1 MPDIIKPKRA
11 TKSVADKSDK
21 VLEKDELLLISP
33 NTGSGTGRYGVKIG
47 DGATATKDLPYAI
60 DGEKADEMI
69 VSEFT
74 KESNENPV
82 LSPGDKIKT
91 LCGKLLKKFTYI
103 ETLLGKKVNTSDIYD
118 GTDSSSTTKVAT
130 ANSVRQV
137 NEKADNN
144 TNQLNQL
151 NSNIN
156 NLASVQNSKVDK
168 TQLSGNGT
176 MINTI
181 CLYKN
186 EGDGKLYLQVNWNDG
201 IAYIQ
206 ADQTSGL

>member
-1 MPDIIKPKRA
+1 MLYILLTDTIIAHLKC
-11 TKSVADKSDK
+11 
-21 VLEKDELLLISP
+21 ELC
-33 NTGSGTGRYGVKIG
+33 
-47 DGATATKDLPYAI
+47 
-60 DGEKADEMI
+60 
-69 VSEFT
+69 
-74 KESNENPV
+74 ES
-82 LSPGDKIKT
+82 
-91 LCGKLLKKFTYI
+91 FI
-103 ETLLGKKVNTSDIYD
+103 EV
-118 GTDSSSTTKVAT
+118 
-130 ANSVRQV
+130 
-137 NEKADNN
+137 
-144 TNQLNQL
+144 

>member
-1 MPDIIKPKRA
+1 MLIKDIEKMEAYTPTEYVNDSEPDLDADNLNKTERQLRDTVAKANEIID
-11 TKSVADKSDK
+11 TLKS
-21 VLEKDELLLISP
+21 LIS
-33 NTGSGTGRYGVKIG
+33 N
-47 DGATATKDLPYAI
+47 
-60 DGEKADEMI
+60 
-69 VSEFT
+69 VSVNSEDT
-74 KESNENPV
+74 VPSSAVAYKMEQ
-82 LSPGDKIKT
+82 D
-91 LCGKLLKKFTYI
+91 I
-103 ETLLGKKVNTSDIYD
+103 E
-118 GTDSSSTTKVAT
+118 
-130 ANSVRQV
+130 
-137 NEKADNN
+137 
-144 TNQLNQL
+144 QL

>member
-1 MPDIIKPKRA
+1 MAGPCICLYFSYLFLFRK
-11 TKSVADKSDK
+11 
-21 VLEKDELLLISP
+21 
-33 NTGSGTGRYGVKIG
+33 VKI
-47 DGATATKDLPYAI
+47 KR
-60 DGEKADEMI
+60 
-69 VSEFT
+69 V
-74 KESNENPV
+74 
-82 LSPGDKIKT
+82 
-91 LCGKLLKKFTYI
+91 
-103 ETLLGKKVNTSDIYD
+103 
-118 GTDSSSTTKVAT
+118 VA
-130 ANSVRQV
+130 
-137 NEKADNN
+137 
-144 TNQLNQL
+144 QL

-186 EGDGKLYLQVNWNDG
+186 EGDGKLYLQVNWNNG

>member
-1 MPDIIKPKRA
+1 MLIKDIEKMEAYTPTEYVNDSEPDLDADNLNKTERQLRDTVAKANEIID
-11 TKSVADKSDK
+11 TLKS
-21 VLEKDELLLISP
+21 LIS
-33 NTGSGTGRYGVKIG
+33 N
-47 DGATATKDLPYAI
+47 
-60 DGEKADEMI
+60 
-69 VSEFT
+69 VSVNSEDT
-74 KESNENPV
+74 VPSSAVAYKMEQ
-82 LSPGDKIKT
+82 D
-91 LCGKLLKKFTYI
+91 I
-103 ETLLGKKVNTSDIYD
+103 E
-118 GTDSSSTTKVAT
+118 
-130 ANSVRQV
+130 
-137 NEKADNN
+137 
-144 TNQLNQL
+144 QL

-186 EGDGKLYLQVNWNDG
+186 EDDGKLYLQVNWNDG